1 MNISEKIRA
10 IRQSKGWSQEMM
22 AEKLSMSVNG
32 YAHIERGET
41 DVQISRLKQIAET
54 FGIELISLFDLSE
67 KKLIHS
73 QNCMKQ
79 DVLIR
84 TVQEENR
91 ELHHELEKCQ
101 LRLAQQEKEI
111 HHLEEIIRLMKAMQK
126 YSEL

>member
-10 IRQSKGWSQEMM
+10 IRQAKGWSQEMM
-22 AEKLSMSVNG
+22 AEKLGMSVNG

-41 DVQISRLKQIAET
+41 DVQISRLKQIADT
-54 FGIELISLFDLSE
+54 FGIELIHLFDLSE
-67 KKLIHS
+67 KKLLHS

-91 ELHHELEKCQ
+91 ELRHELEKYQ
-101 LRLAQQEKEI
+101 LLFTQKEKEV
-111 HHLEEIIRLMKAMQK
+111 HHLEEIIRLMKVMQQ
-126 YSEL
+126 YSK